1 LECSL
6 QRSCTRWIF
15 YKYCDGKGSRR
26 MKFIDGPGLNDWKTA
41 QKFVAGL
48 GLNDWKTVLGL
59 GKKVMLEVCY
69 PN

>member
-1 LECSL
+1 
-6 QRSCTRWIF
+6 
-15 YKYCDGKGSRR
+15 

-69 PN
+69 PT

>member
-1 LECSL
+1 
-6 QRSCTRWIF
+6 
-15 YKYCDGKGSRR
+15 